1 MKRTTILPGHY
12 EKFVQKAKRNTKM
25 IRIPSHQELEDSG
38 FDITDLYFLIL
49 PNGLQV
55 NPETVNPDTDLFDDA
70 IKPLFLKDWK
80 VYKEPAVVKTVAQE
94 TKNMLQEAT
103 YQVCDTC
110 GENKPMEAFKK
121 RPGRGV
127 LRKSTCIECE
137 ANAKEPIPQ
146 FKDDATPAPKLD
158 QLPNPEAVEGTVVVP
173 ARPAVT
179 VTLDYLK
186 RLATQAFERGRE
198 YERNNVET
206 VEPSLDEL
214 LGIGA

>member
-70 IKPLFLKDWK
+70 IKPLFLKQSS
-80 VYKEPAVVKTVAQE
+80 VCEEPETLETVGQQI
-94 TKNMLQEAT
+94 KDILQEAT
-103 YQVCDTC
+103 YQVCDSC

-137 ANAKEPIPQ
+137 AKAKEPIPQ
-146 FKDDATPAPKLD
+146 FKDDATPAPKPGP
-158 QLPNPEAVEGTVVVP
+158 LPNPEAVAGTVVVP

-198 YERNNVET
+198 FERNNAEI